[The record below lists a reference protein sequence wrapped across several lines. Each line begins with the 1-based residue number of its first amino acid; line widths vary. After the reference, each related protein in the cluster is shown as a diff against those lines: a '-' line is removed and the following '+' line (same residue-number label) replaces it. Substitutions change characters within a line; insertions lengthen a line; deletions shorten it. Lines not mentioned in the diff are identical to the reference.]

1 MSFDFSHFPEEEEIV
16 EDVHRILVE
25 QYESGV
31 ILELAEKIEK
41 YNMSGVDRGE
51 MSMNMD
57 IIGAELFDA
66 VGREAVRLPDL
77 PESAREAIAILWVN
91 YMCDKPHG
99 EIVEMI
105 GNLMCKGVN
114 YKKVAMQSLS
124 FGKSGNVTQEMH
136 DGSLV
141 YLWTMTCLIRALKRA
156 IDNNTEEIGKVP
168 APHLY
173 MGASL
178 N

>member
-1 MSFDFSHFPEEEEIV
+1 MSFDFSYFPEEEEIV

-25 QYESGV
+25 QYENGV
-31 ILELAEKIEK
+31 VLELAEKIEK
-41 YNMSGVDRGE
+41 YNNVNRGE
-51 MSMNMD
+51 MSMTMD
-57 IIGAELFDA
+57 VVGVEMFDLI
-66 VGREAVRLPDL
+66 GREVCRLPDL

-91 YMCDKPHG
+91 YMCGKPHG

-105 GNLMCKGVN
+105 GNLMHKGVN
-114 YKKVAMQSLS
+114 YKQVAMQSLAY
-124 FGKSGNVTQEMH
+124 GKNGDVTQEVR
-136 DGSLV
+136 DGSLI
-141 YLWTMTCLIRALKRA
+141 YLWTMACLIRALKRA
-156 IDNNTEEIGKVP
+156 IKENREEVGEIP